1 MLSEKMKPEQIAK
14 ITRTTEDFVKKV
26 ADSLKKS

>member
-14 ITRTTEDFVKKV
+14 ITKTSLDFVKKV
-26 ADSLKKS
+26 ANSLKKT